1 VANNAEIEAELVNES
16 WRNSGSSCRFSHRE
30 TCSGRRGCVE
40 RNALAHSLP
49 LSSRFLRGLFFI
61 MLALS
66 AFMSLIYTLPFSP
79 SSPSPYSA
87 F

>member
-1 VANNAEIEAELVNES
+1 MGVDT
-16 WRNSGSSCRFSHRE
+16 RNSGSSVHRE
-30 TCSGRRGCVE
+30 TCTERRGCVE

-49 LSSRFLRGLFFI
+49 LFSRFLRGLFFI

-66 AFMSLIYTLPFSP
+66 AFMSLIYTLLPLSSSYP
-79 SSPSPYSA
+79 SRYSA